1 MSAHKIPR
9 MAATSAACLCD
20 ITVASLNYEF
30 VTFTTNKQL
39 FTYLHHSLQNAS
51 CRRVEITVSTKTSK
65 QYKKFLRLI
74 VIMIFK
80 KCYFLLLTVLSV
92 LT

>member
-51 CRRVEITVSTKTSK
+51 CRRVEITVS
-65 QYKKFLRLI
+65 
-74 VIMIFK
+74 FK
-80 KCYFLLLTVLSV
+80 KN
-92 LT
+92 